1 MDRELVEHDL
11 ALRFLRVNPV
21 EDEILGQEVL
31 ELGVVV
37 KLLTQQFTAR
47 SSVGVEI
54 EEDQLVIGFGLGVR
68 LVQGTLEPFQ
78 VLGERRGGEHKHD
91 G

>member
-21 EDEILGQEVL
+21 EDEIL

-54 EEDQLVIGFGLGVR
+54 EEDQLVIDFGLGVR